1 MGRLFCYSVGARG
14 VAGGDRNGP
23 GRSWNFQIVRL
34 SPADFIEE
42 TDQNCHNQI
51 DFRRLTVT
59 IGTLT
64 IEPRH
69 MPRKSLVIV
78 VLVAMC
84 LYAAAADAA
93 NISFVGN
100 GYIIL
105 DIGGAGD
112 TFFDLN
118 NQGNVASRHP
128 MTRTIRFRI
137 PFPVRLRSVWG
148 QVS

>member
-1 MGRLFCYSVGARG
+1 
-14 VAGGDRNGP
+14 
-23 GRSWNFQIVRL
+23 
-34 SPADFIEE
+34 
-42 TDQNCHNQI
+42 
-51 DFRRLTVT
+51 
-59 IGTLT
+59 
-64 IEPRH
+64 